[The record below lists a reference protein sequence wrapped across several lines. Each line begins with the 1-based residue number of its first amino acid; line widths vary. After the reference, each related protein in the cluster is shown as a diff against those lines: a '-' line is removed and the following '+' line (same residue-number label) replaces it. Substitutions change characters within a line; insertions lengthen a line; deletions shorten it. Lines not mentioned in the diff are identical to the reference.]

1 MAKKVWFITG
11 CSRGFG
17 RYWAE
22 AALQR
27 GDLVAATARNTDSL
41 TGLVETYGDAVLPIQ
56 LDVTDRLAALN
67 AITRTHDTFGR
78 LDIVVNNAG
87 YGLFGAIEEVSEE
100 QARAQ
105 METNFFGALWITQAV
120 LPYMREQRSGHILQV
135 SSIGGI
141 AAFPNVGLYNASKW
155 ALEAISESLSQEVAE
170 FGIHITLVEPG
181 GFDTDWRGS
190 SSAHAELSP
199 VYDAMRKN
207 RNPRPAGNPGD
218 PAATA
223 KAILTLVDLD
233 TPPLRLFLGA
243 APLGIARAAYERRL
257 KTWEQWD
264 DVSKAAQGN

>member
-1 MAKKVWFITG
+1 
-11 CSRGFG
+11 
-17 RYWAE
+17 
-22 AALQR
+22 
-27 GDLVAATARNTDSL
+27 
-41 TGLVETYGDAVLPIQ
+41 
-56 LDVTDRLAALN
+56 
-67 AITRTHDTFGR
+67 
-78 LDIVVNNAG
+78 
-87 YGLFGAIEEVSEE
+87 
-100 QARAQ
+100 
-105 METNFFGALWITQAV
+105 METNFFGALWITQAA

-223 KAILTLVDLD
+223 KAILTLVDLGA
-233 TPPLRLFLGA
+233 PPLRLFLGA